1 MKGQSS
7 HTRDRRR
14 AALPVLLLFAA
25 AAAGAQNAEQ
35 ILQRLEDS
43 QHFRTQEAEGT
54 LVITDRFGARTK
66 SFHSYAEGE
75 DHMLLAFTN
84 PEEKGQKILRLAGEI
99 YLYFPEAEEVLHLQG
114 AALKESVLGSDFS
127 YEDLT
132 AEESLLSR
140 YEPRLAGREPI
151 EGREYFV
158 LELKARKRGAAYPME
173 KIWVD
178 AERYVLRRA
187 EYYALS
193 GKLLKDMEVLEVKE
207 VSGRFVMTRAI
218 MRDRMK
224 KDSSTELRLGRL
236 RLDEPLPRDIFSL
249 ERLSW

>member
-1 MKGQSS
+1 MRSS
-7 HTRDRRR
+7 L
-14 AALPVLLLFAA
+14 AALLLTAAA
-25 AAAGAQNAEQ
+25 AAAGAQSAEQ
-35 ILQRLEDS
+35 ILQRLEDA
-43 QHFRTQEAEGT
+43 QRFRTQQAEGT

-66 SFHSYAEGE
+66 TFQSWAEGE
-75 DHMLLAFTN
+75 ERMLLAFTN
-84 PEEKGQKILRLAGEI
+84 PEEKGQKILRLSGEI

-132 AEESLLSR
+132 AEESLASR
-140 YEPRLAGREPI
+140 YEARLLARERI
-151 EGREYFV
+151 DEREHFV
-158 LELKARKRGAAYPME
+158 LELKARKRGAAYPLQ

-178 AERYVLRRA
+178 AERYVPRRA
-187 EYYALS
+187 EYFALS
-193 GKLLKDMEVLEVKE
+193 GKLIKDMEVLEVKT

-224 KDSSTELRLGRL
+224 KDSSTELSLERL

>member
-1 MKGQSS
+1 MNG
-7 HTRDRRR
+7 RFPRPAL
-14 AALPVLLLFAA
+14 AALLLLAA
-25 AAAGAQNAEQ
+25 AAAGAQSAEQ

-43 QHFRTQEAEGT
+43 QRFRTQEAEGT

-66 SFHSYAEGE
+66 TFRSYAEGE
-75 DHMLLAFTN
+75 DRMLLAFTN

-132 AEESLLSR
+132 TEESLLSR
-140 YEPRLAGREPI
+140 YEPRLLGSERI
-151 EGREYFV
+151 EGRDHFV
-158 LELKARKRGAAYPME
+158 LELKARKRGAAYSLE

-193 GKLLKDMEVLEVKE
+193 GKLLKDMVVLEVKA

-224 KDSSTELRLGRL
+224 KDSSTELQLGRL

-249 ERLSW
+249 DRLSW

>member
-1 MKGQSS
+1 MNGRSPRFRS
-7 HTRDRRR
+7 PRLAL
-14 AALPVLLLFAA
+14 AALLLLAA
-25 AAAGAQNAEQ
+25 AAAGAQSAEQ
-35 ILQRLEDS
+35 ILQRLEDA
-43 QHFRTQEAEGT
+43 QRFRTQEAEGT

-66 SFHSYAEGE
+66 TFQSYAEGE
-75 DHMLLAFTN
+75 HRMLLAFTN

-132 AEESLLSR
+132 SEESLLDR
-140 YEPRLAGREPI
+140 YEPRLLASERI
-151 EGREYFV
+151 EGRDHFV
-158 LELKARKRGAAYPME
+158 LELKARQRGAAYPLE

-178 AERYVLRRA
+178 AELYVPRRA

-224 KDSSTELRLGRL
+224 KNSSTELRLGRL
-236 RLDEPLPRDIFSL
+236 RLDGPLPRDIFSL

>member
-1 MKGQSS
+1 MRSS
-7 HTRDRRR
+7 L
-14 AALPVLLLFAA
+14 AALLLTAAA
-25 AAAGAQNAEQ
+25 AAAGAQSAEQ
-35 ILQRLEDS
+35 ILQRLEDA
-43 QHFRTQEAEGT
+43 QRFRTQQAEGT

-66 SFHSYAEGE
+66 TFQSWAEGE
-75 DHMLLAFTN
+75 ERMLLAFTN
-84 PEEKGQKILRLAGEI
+84 PEEKGQKILRLSGEI

-132 AEESLLSR
+132 AEESLASR
-140 YEPRLAGREPI
+140 YEARLLGRERI
-151 EGREYFV
+151 DQREHFV
-158 LELKARKRGAAYPME
+158 LELKARKRGAAYPLQ

-178 AERYVLRRA
+178 AERYVPRRA
-187 EYYALS
+187 EYFALS
-193 GKLLKDMEVLEVKE
+193 GKLIKDMEVLEVKT

-224 KDSSTELRLGRL
+224 KDSSTELSLERL